1 MSINCFFGDYTS
13 HANEQRMLDQ
23 LLSQL
28 HAYWGQQHS
37 WIYLIYNAM
46 WNGQEIDLVCITEHA
61 IIVIDL
67 KNYSGALTGQ
77 ENGEWLMD
85 VQSTDSAINQT
96 PVSAVQ
102 HADTHITAIQNP
114 ATSSI
119 VVKGG
124 GQINPFVQ
132 IRKNRYAVMD
142 WLNQNKRLSQE
153 NIGHMAGLIVFSEI
167 RALQLQL
174 SYSVKQWF
182 HVTDLAHISHSL
194 ANIRSD
200 EIHITEAEAQ
210 DIVQQLNLKPY
221 TWTAGRI
228 IESPYFPFGTLN
240 SGPDSAASATPYV
253 DLLKLSPSPVTESQL
268 HLDIKRMVY
277 APLLVMILVGG
288 IFSYYFIRGSTN
300 DSGIYHVL
308 MSNLVPGFGDAN
320 SNSSQ
325 LLALISPSLVDRE
338 LQADKEIA
346 QDQLNIPPE
355 PPKIDPKQPVQQLSD
370 FYDLSTM
377 PHRYY
382 GFQIAE
388 TSLTQAM
395 KILNHEKLASKDHY
409 YAGASLT
416 QRIDNLYY
424 PESQANRL
432 HQKYGILAV
441 KDLNGFKLYF
451 DKNNKLTALV
461 IQLKAQDNQVMK
473 AYIKQYK
480 KMGYKYIGG
489 DDAFVGNQHALF
501 KKSNDDYLVIANPHM
516 SHEMYV
522 LHTNKAHYLKYKDR
536 FILNTRGDLVEEGR
550 EI

>member
-85 VQSTDSAINQT
+85 IQSTDSAINQM

-200 EIHITEAEAQ
+200 EIHITE
-210 DIVQQLNLKPY
+210 
-221 TWTAGRI
+221 
-228 IESPYFPFGTLN
+228 
-240 SGPDSAASATPYV
+240 
-253 DLLKLSPSPVTESQL
+253 
-268 HLDIKRMVY
+268 
-277 APLLVMILVGG
+277 
-288 IFSYYFIRGSTN
+288 
-300 DSGIYHVL
+300 
-308 MSNLVPGFGDAN
+308 GFCC
-320 SNSSQ
+320 
-325 LLALISPSLVDRE
+325 I
-338 LQADKEIA
+338 
-346 QDQLNIPPE
+346 NI
-355 PPKIDPKQPVQQLSD
+355 
-370 FYDLSTM
+370 
-377 PHRYY
+377 
-382 GFQIAE
+382 
-388 TSLTQAM
+388 
-395 KILNHEKLASKDHY
+395 
-409 YAGASLT
+409 
-416 QRIDNLYY
+416 
-424 PESQANRL
+424 
-432 HQKYGILAV
+432 
-441 KDLNGFKLYF
+441 
-451 DKNNKLTALV
+451 
-461 IQLKAQDNQVMK
+461 
-473 AYIKQYK
+473 
-480 KMGYKYIGG
+480 
-489 DDAFVGNQHALF
+489 
-501 KKSNDDYLVIANPHM
+501 
-516 SHEMYV
+516 
-522 LHTNKAHYLKYKDR
+522 
-536 FILNTRGDLVEEGR
+536 
-550 EI
+550 